1 MTDFHDETRILDHRP
16 AGEDES
22 RQDKALRPTSLSDF
36 IGQSELK
43 HKLGIFIH
51 AARQRGEALDHTL
64 FCGPP
69 GLGKTSLAHVIA
81 REMGSDLVATSGPA
95 LEKAG
100 DLAAILTDLKPRDV
114 LFIDEI
120 HRINRNVE
128 EA

>member
-36 IGQSELK
+36 IGQAELK
-43 HKLGIFIH
+43 DKLKIFIE

-69 GLGKTSLAHVIA
+69 GLGKTSLANVMA
-81 REMGSDLVATSGPA
+81 RELGVNLVTSSGPA

-100 DLAAILTDLKPRDV
+100 DLAAILTSLSPRD
-114 LFIDEI
+114 
-120 HRINRNVE
+120 
-128 EA
+128 